1 MQIIISEYQLFYS
14 MGVQQSPSYK
24 SPAAKSYPSNQARFQ
39 MCWESK
45 ILLTLKKG
53 HHSYKTILS
62 LQ

>member
-1 MQIIISEYQLFYS
+1 MQIIISKYQLFYS
-14 MGVQQSPSYK
+14 MRVQQSPSYK

-45 ILLTLKKG
+45 ILLTLKKS
-53 HHSYKTILS
+53 HSSYKAILS